1 MWMLMK
7 VDVGWGQACHF
18 CQSNRGPI
26 NSDVKMDN
34 YPTPI
39 NGDGQ
44 RSFQLDYVSDWYS
57 AYNSPHH
64 VQIVNNNC
72 DPTYNNANGNEL
84 NCLAARQRD
93 DYTEGIFSEIP
104 SILIYDPTDVYSL
117 SLDLKKLPC
126 SDLSGSAYANVKLAR
141 GMIPFP
147 ENGDLYSPPPIVS
160 HQLLDQV
167 LLTDNNIY
175 SVCENFSFS
184 SPLNGFNQ
192 IYIHTEN
199 ILPGLQASY
208 INVENVLLSCKS
220 NALTGFSAQVDGLE
234 VAFGASWNTIHQDII
249 SYLWSFGDGNSSTVS
264 MPVYTYEE
272 DGYYQVCLS
281 IINENGCCA
290 QNCREIMVGCPNPK
304 ADFNFQNNDCG
315 IYTFFPDIIR
325 PLTTYSWSAPN
336 GIPSVGAGPSFTTTY
351 LNNGTYTITL
361 TATNEC
367 GSSSSTQTVMMN
379 CEASCSD
386 LSNTYIIQSGIQSRA
401 VRLSNLLN
409 SPVNPLPYTV
419 LSNGTIK
426 IQDKSF
432 NLISDLIVDVKCEFE
447 RTNWF
452 CAAGTLIDV
461 QNDMTIKHSEFQS
474 CDEMWKGFKHQYGK
488 ILRINDSSVKD
499 AEFGVEASGNARFYS
514 TRSVFQDCYT
524 GVRFPGSGSTQ
535 SLINNF
541 FKTKFIAETNLKNP
555 YPGQA
560 FHSSKMYYGI
570 WIENIAELNVTECQ
584 FINLGYSGI
593 QSKRSNIRCQ
603 SSKFKDDFT
612 VNRGVY
618 IEDSGPITHFQLD
631 TFENNYLGIFNQGIS
646 IMSYLRVN
654 NNNLFIKNSSA
665 STVCN
670 GIFIRRNYLLKT
682 DIIGNIFE
690 QNTEGNGIQSIVD
703 NKLKIESNTFLNYS
717 PNGFTGIRLAEN
729 TLYNSEIK
737 ANNLYSYLPLNAGVN
752 SGFDLSACENLNVIN
767 NNFYNES
774 GSNDL
779 SDNISVEGVLLSVF
793 RNNHF
798 FNKSTA
804 FKIQGVSNNNMFCC
818 NTSTEPG
825 NSIDVID
832 KAVGDYRNNNL
843 HTLRLSIG
851 GEIGQQPLPGNRWQD
866 NNGLNAGTLGIMEQ
880 GSQMKAQ
887 SNQIA
892 TDPSQGITNKPDIID
907 PVEIEEFWFR
917 NISPEIMSTCV
928 SNPLCKDVGQYVGG
942 GGNGGGSNNEEYNP
956 WDPPIGDPPRRPLCD
971 KVMENYF
978 NYYTYS
984 NSGHDKYPHQTRWN
998 INDYLLDYINIYGQS
1013 FFDSCIQNSVIWI
1026 TPDNEAWY
1034 DGEKDKQNIYIV
1046 SDPYKSL
1053 SDDVL
1058 NDADS
1063 ISNEIYYLT
1072 DSVLYDTD
1080 TTVLQG
1086 LYDELAEITD
1096 DIKEISDD
1104 IHLLQKQRASDFLQ
1118 NIPNLPEPHSFLTAR
1133 KKVWTAE
1140 VKCFLYGESSVT
1152 PQEWAEI
1159 REIMLLCPYEA
1170 GKVVTEAK
1178 SLLLI
1183 QKEEV
1188 HEYNY
1193 NACQSSTPR
1202 TTNVKNSDE
1211 IFVYPNPG
1219 KNTIHVSIP
1228 DDEKIQFISIKNVH
1242 GSEVLRLDDVIVNNQ
1257 SIDVSLMSPGLYFYE
1272 IKTNDTGKKYH
1283 GKLILVE

>member
-7 VDVGWGQACHF
+7 VDVGWGQLAKPNLIQNPDITVNVNCDQPWVSF
-18 CQSNRGPI
+18 WYGCVDSWQCSNG
-26 NSDVKMDN
+26 
-34 YPTPI
+34 
-39 NGDGQ
+39 
-44 RSFQLDYVSDWYS
+44 
-57 AYNSPHH
+57 SPHH
-64 VQIVNNNC
+64 VRSTIFDQCFENFNGAGTIKNC
-72 DPTYNNANGNEL
+72 IYSANHGSAVWN
-84 NCLAARQRD
+84 
-93 DYTEGIFSEIP
+93 EGIFQSANIIRNNFITYDIDV
-104 SILIYDPTDVYSL
+104 SVNLIKCTNVDVNELPDVPAPFGIRFANNLINDDDVYVPIQGTDFEQIISEVVSTYSNITL
-117 SLDLKKLPC
+117 SRQNIKPDRNFNNIIAYVDLPSNINEPGETFLEIKNIELTCNTTALEEIVYNNQTKELEAINANSAHPFVQYRWKLP
-126 SDLSGSAYANVKLAR
+126 N
-141 GMIPFP
+141 
-147 ENGDLYSPPPIVS
+147 NIVS
-160 HQLLDQV
+160 TQQNPFFDPQQPGKYNICLEILDVNGCKGSLCKEFQFIDACDEIVEGYEIKPKPLMSRRARLSELLAD
-167 LLTDNNIY
+167 TE
-175 SVCENFSFS
+175 C
-184 SPLNGFNQ
+184 PLE
-192 IYIHTEN
+192 HV
-199 ILPGLQASY
+199 ILP
-208 INVENVLLSCKS
+208 
-220 NALTGFSAQVDGLE
+220 
-234 VAFGASWNTIHQDII
+234 
-249 SYLWSFGDGNSSTVS
+249 
-264 MPVYTYEE
+264 
-272 DGYYQVCLS
+272 
-281 IINENGCCA
+281 
-290 QNCREIMVGCPNPK
+290 
-304 ADFNFQNNDCG
+304 
-315 IYTFFPDIIR
+315 
-325 PLTTYSWSAPN
+325 
-336 GIPSVGAGPSFTTTY
+336 
-351 LNNGTYTITL
+351 
-361 TATNEC
+361 
-367 GSSSSTQTVMMN
+367 
-379 CEASCSD
+379 
-386 LSNTYIIQSGIQSRA
+386 
-401 VRLSNLLN
+401 
-409 SPVNPLPYTV
+409 
-419 LSNGTIK
+419 NGTIRILNK
-426 IQDKSF
+426 YF
-432 NLISDLIVDVKCEFE
+432 YLTTDLIVDVKCEFE

-603 SSKFKDDFT
+603 SSKFKDDG
-612 VNRGVY
+612 NIMRGVV
-618 IEDSGPITHFQLD
+618 IDDSGPISHFQLD
-631 TFENNYLGIFNQGIS
+631 TFENNYIGIINDGLNIKAN
-646 IMSYLRVN
+646 LRVN
-654 NNNLFIKNSSA
+654 NNNLFYKNTPSSTIMDA
-665 STVCN
+665 
-670 GIFIRRNYLLKT
+670 IFIRRNTMLSAN
-682 DIIGNIFE
+682 IIGNVFD
-690 QNTEGNGIQSIVD
+690 QNSGSGVNSRAN
-703 NKLKIESNTFLNYS
+703 NKLLVESNTFLNKNSGSGYKGVNFINNNS
-717 PNGFTGIRLAEN
+717 QKSIIRG
-729 TLYNSEIK
+729 
-737 ANNLYSYLPLNAGVN
+737 NNLYSHFSLNIGAN
-752 SGFDLSACENLNVIN
+752 TGFDLSASSTLTVTN
-767 NNFYNES
+767 NNFYNIS
-774 GSNDL
+774 GSTDL

-793 RNNHF
+793 RNNNF

-832 KAVGDYRNNNL
+832 KALGDYRNNNL
-843 HTLRLSIG
+843 HTIRLSIG

-880 GSQMKAQ
+880 GSEMKAQ

-892 TDPSQGITNKPDIID
+892 TDPSQGVTNKPDIVD
-907 PVEIEEFWFR
+907 PVEIEEFWFYDEE
-917 NISPEIMSTCV
+917 PEIMSTCV
-928 SNPLCKDVGQYVGG
+928 SNPLCKDIGQYVGG

-1013 FFDSCIQNSVIWI
+1013 FFDSCIQSSVIWI
-1026 TPDNEAWY
+1026 TPDNEVWY

-1046 SDPYKSL
+1046 SEPYKSL
-1053 SDDVL
+1053 SDDL
-1058 NDADS
+1058 LDNADS

-1072 DSVLYDTD
+1072 DSVLYDID

-1104 IHLLQKQRASDFLQ
+1104 IHLLQKQRALDLLQ

-1152 PQEWAEI
+1152 SQEWAEI

-1188 HEYNY
+1188 HEYNF

-1242 GSEVLRLDDVIVNNQ
+1242 GSEVLRLDDGIVNNQ
-1257 SIDVSLMSPGLYFYE
+1257 PIDVSLMSPGLYFYE
-1272 IKTNDTGKKYH
+1272 IKTDDTGKKYH